1 MRFSNMRWHRLT
13 FAIPLVPTALAL
25 AVRLYGL
32 SDKPLWL
39 DEIITQRRA
48 NRSISDLIAN
58 SLSNKHFP
66 TYFLF
71 VRAFDAPMIDEWML
85 RLPSAI
91 FGSVSVLLVV
101 LIATEVRS
109 SRAGAVAGILM
120 ALSPLEVQFG
130 QEARSYALVSCFV
143 LLALWGLVRIA
154 HQASSDVSSS
164 NRPSG
169 QIGSWLAFTIGTIGA
184 LNILLVAASWLITSN
199 LAAAAILRYSGPKR
213 AEFVRK
219 WALTQAIIVL
229 TWIPG
234 LAAIG
239 LAVHEDPL
247 RGLRWIPPTTL
258 DHVWSVFSAV
268 YLFRVSN
275 VITFE
280 LLPIS
285 IPGFGVAVV
294 ILALLGAWRLKSGPT
309 LLAIIGLAAIAMPIA
324 ILVVSIFHPILVPRY
339 LILSTG
345 PFFVL
350 VGIGATALPYR
361 LFPFAIA
368 AIVVFGIA
376 NLAPYYRSETKPR
389 WDLAAA
395 YLAANV
401 QRGDSVITND
411 HMARYVLAAYGDR
424 YHLDRKMLSVA
435 PHTSDATMRYAQEGP
450 IWVVYGRTG
459 QGLID
464 TEETYLQ
471 KWLALGS
478 PVCKLRFG
486 LHVVVL
492 RFEPAAFGQPGKTRR
507 ALSCNDQQ

>member
-1 MRFSNMRWHRLT
+1 MRWHRLT
-13 FAIPLVPTALAL
+13 LAIPLVPTALAL

-48 NRSISDLIAN
+48 NRPVSDLIAN
-58 SLSNKHFP
+58 SLSHHHFP
-66 TYFLF
+66 AYFLF
-71 VRAFDAPMIDEWML
+71 VRIFDTPMIDEWML

-91 FGSVSVLLVV
+91 FGSVSILLVA

-109 SRAGAVAGILM
+109 PRAGAVAGILM
-120 ALSPLEVQFG
+120 ALSPLEVQFS
-130 QEARSYALVSCFV
+130 QEARAYALVSCFI

-154 HQASSDVSSS
+154 RQSDVSSS

-169 QIGSWLAFTIGTIGA
+169 KIGAWLAFTIGTIGA

-199 LAAAAILRYSGPKR
+199 LAAAAILRHSRPKR
-213 AEFVRK
+213 EEFIRK

-234 LAAIG
+234 LAAIA
-239 LAVHEDPL
+239 LAIHEDPL
-247 RGLRWIPPTTL
+247 RGFRWIPPTTL

-268 YLFRVSN
+268 YLFRVSD

-280 LLPIS
+280 LLPMS
-285 IPGFGVAVV
+285 IPGFGVVV
-294 ILALLGAWRLKSGPT
+294 VMLALLGTWRLKSSPT
-309 LLAIIGLAAIAMPIA
+309 VLATIGLTAIALPIG

-350 VGIGATALPYR
+350 AGIGTADLPHR
-361 LFPFAIA
+361 IFPLAIA
-368 AIVVFGIA
+368 VIVACGIA

-401 QRGDSVITND
+401 QHGDSVITND
-411 HMARYVLAAYGDR
+411 HMAQYVLAAYGDR
-424 YHLDRKMLSVA
+424 YHLDRKMLIVA
-435 PHTSDATMRYAQEGP
+435 PHTSDATMRNAQEGR
-450 IWVVYGRTG
+450 IWLVWGRTG

-471 KWLALGS
+471 RWLALGS

-492 RFEPAAFGQPGKTRR
+492 RFEPAAGRQPGQTRR
-507 ALSCNDQQ
+507 ASSCNEQQ

>member
-1 MRFSNMRWHRLT
+1 MRLHRLT
-13 FAIPLVPTALAL
+13 LAIPLVLTALAL

-48 NRSISDLIAN
+48 NRPISDLVAN

-66 TYFLF
+66 SYFLF
-71 VRAFDAPMIDEWML
+71 IRLFDAPMIDEWML

-91 FGSVSVLLVV
+91 FGSVSVLLVA
-101 LIATEVRS
+101 LIATEIRS
-109 SRAGAVAGILM
+109 PRAGVVAGILM
-120 ALSPLEVQFG
+120 ALSPLEVQFS

-154 HQASSDVSSS
+154 HQASSDGSSS

-169 QIGSWLAFTIGTIGA
+169 QIGSWVAFTIGTIGA
-184 LNILLVAASWLITSN
+184 LNILLVAALWLITSN
-199 LAAAAILRYSGPKR
+199 LAAAAILRRLGPKR
-213 AEFVRK
+213 TEFIRK
-219 WALTQAIIVL
+219 WALTQAIILL

-234 LAAIG
+234 LAAIA

-247 RGLRWIPPTTL
+247 RGFWWIPPTTL
-258 DHVWSVFSAV
+258 DQVWSVFSAV

-280 LLPIS
+280 LLPTQ
-285 IPGFGVAVV
+285 IPGFGVGIA
-294 ILALLGAWRLKSGPT
+294 ILALLGAWRPRSSPT
-309 LLAIIGLAAIAMPIA
+309 LLAIVGLAAITTPIA

-339 LILSTG
+339 LILGTG

-350 VGIGATALPYR
+350 VGIGAAALPHR
-361 LFPFAIA
+361 LFPLVIA
-368 AIVVFGIA
+368 AVVIFGIA

-401 QRGDSVITND
+401 KRGDTVITND
-411 HMARYVLAAYGDR
+411 HMAQYVLAAYGDR
-424 YHLDRKMLSVA
+424 YNLDRKMLSVA
-435 PHTSDATMRYAQEGP
+435 PHTSDATMRNAQQGR
-450 IWVVYGRTG
+450 IWLVYGRTG

-464 TEETYLQ
+464 TEEAYLQ

-486 LHVVVL
+486 LHIVVL
-492 RFEPAAFGQPGKTRR
+492 RFELPAFGQSEKTRR
-507 ALSCNDQQ
+507 ALSCNDQK

>member
-1 MRFSNMRWHRLT
+1 MRWHRLT
-13 FAIPLVPTALAL
+13 LEIPLVLTALAL

-48 NRSISDLIAN
+48 NRPISDLIAN

-71 VRAFDAPMIDEWML
+71 IRAFDAPMIDEWTL

-91 FGSVSVLLVV
+91 FGSISVLLVA

-109 SRAGAVAGILM
+109 PRAGAVAGILM

-130 QEARSYALVSCFV
+130 QEARSYALVSCLV

-154 HQASSDVSSS
+154 RQSDVSSS
-164 NRPSG
+164 YRSSG
-169 QIGSWLAFTIGTIGA
+169 KIGSWLAYTIGTIGA

-199 LAAAAILRYSGPKR
+199 LAAAAILRHSGPMR
-213 AEFVRK
+213 AEFIRK

-239 LAVHEDPL
+239 LAVHEDLL
-247 RGLRWIPPTTL
+247 RGSRWIPPTTL

-280 LLPIS
+280 LLPMS
-285 IPGFGVAVV
+285 IPGFGVVV
-294 ILALLGAWRLKSGPT
+294 LMLALLGAWQLKSRPT
-309 LLAIIGLAAIAMPIA
+309 LLAVIGLAVIAMPIA
-324 ILVVSIFHPILVPRY
+324 ILVVSIFHPVLVPRY

-350 VGIGATALPYR
+350 VGIGAAALPHR
-361 LFPFAIA
+361 LFPLATA
-368 AIVVFGIA
+368 VIVACGIA
-376 NLAPYYRSETKPR
+376 NLTPYYRSETKPR

-401 QRGDSVITND
+401 QHGDSVITND

-435 PHTSDATMRYAQEGP
+435 PHTSDTTMRYAQGGR
-450 IWVVYGRTG
+450 IWLVWGRTG

-464 TEETYLQ
+464 TEEAYLQ
-471 KWLALGS
+471 RWLALGS

-486 LHVVVL
+486 RHVVVL
-492 RFEPAAFGQPGKTRR
+492 RFEPGAGGQPEQTRR
-507 ALSCNDQQ
+507 ALSCNEQQ